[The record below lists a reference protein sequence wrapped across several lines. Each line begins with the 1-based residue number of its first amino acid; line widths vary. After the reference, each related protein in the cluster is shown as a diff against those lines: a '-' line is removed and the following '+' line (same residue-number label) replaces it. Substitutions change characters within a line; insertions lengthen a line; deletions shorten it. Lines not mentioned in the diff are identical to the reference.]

1 MVKNKH
7 FIHEIEEHHPLSIK
21 YKEYW
26 MGVKRK
32 CIEGYWFEG
41 KWMPGPLYFYI
52 NAGKILMH
60 VNGSKTKSVG
70 TPMLRDVEWEKA
82 YVYMEAKGFS
92 GFEGDSKYT
101 CSRWVKMIE
110 ETPSENGEDIGL
122 LKSFIKRK
130 KINENEMIDMER
142 LILKKYTP
150 LRPYI
155 RKQHTV
161 NLGKAIF
168 RNVSAN
174 VSDLE
179 TRRIGKSMFAGNG
192 MINHNFLFDG
202 ATDYDVYLQA
212 IKDKQPLSSETLVG
226 AIDAK
231 YTKDLLSKSQL
242 GLDNLPGS
250 MMVNGIYY
258 PSPLSKQYRGTFAP
272 GKYIEAAYD
281 IKLNGGWV
289 TKGSRSKIHNRSFA
303 DNHLAGNGT
312 GPNLVVLE
320 EMGFIN
326 NLIKILGALKDATY
340 EGADKFGVIWMT
352 GTGGQGDAAAISE
365 AKEVFFDPDAFDC
378 LSFDDIWEES
388 GSIGYFVPYQM
399 RLDEYRDEEGVI
411 NQEEAMKDILVKR
424 DKIASSKNKK
434 AMFDEMQNNPI
445 APSEA
450 FLISSNSILPVA
462 ELKLHKNMLRSR
474 ASSTSQCGELSWI
487 SIEDGVDLT
496 WYTDNSFIPCHYGIK
511 GDDDTTGCIEIW
523 AHPQKQAGKIPYGL
537 YVAGTDPYDQDSA
550 ASSASLGST
559 FILNTLTNK
568 VVAEYTAR
576 PKLAKTYYETVRKML
591 IYYGCKDMYE
601 NERNG
606 IKMYFEQKNSL
617 HLLSK
622 TPDILKSTEKSK
634 VNRQYGIH
642 MTDAIKKELMLI
654 LRGWLL
660 EEREDGTLNLHGIE
674 SIPLLDELINYNDTG
689 NFDRFI
695 AICLTLLN
703 MNQNYKIKVEE
714 VTKEVRIDSFISRV
728 GRFYK

>member
-26 MGVKRK
+26 MGVKRR

-41 KWMPGPLYFYI
+41 KWMPGSLYFYV

-70 TPMLRDVEWEKA
+70 TPLLRDVEWEKS

-92 GFEGDSKYT
+92 GFEDDNEYT
-101 CSRWVKMIE
+101 CSRWVKMVE
-110 ETPSENGEDIGL
+110 EAEDKEELIKG
-122 LKSFIKRK
+122 FIKRK
-130 KINENEMIDMER
+130 KIGEPEMVGPIED
-142 LILKKYTP
+142 LICKKYTP
-150 LRPYI
+150 LRAYL
-155 RKQHTV
+155 RKIHSK

-168 RNVSAN
+168 RNISWN
-174 VSDLE
+174 VCDLE
-179 TRRIGKSMFAGNG
+179 TRRIGKSMYAGNG

-242 GLDNLPGS
+242 GLDNLPGA
-250 MMVNGIYY
+250 VKINGVYY
-258 PSPLSKQYRGTFAP
+258 PSPLSKQYRGTFAA
-272 GKYIEAAYD
+272 GKYVEAAYD

-303 DNHLAGNGT
+303 DNPLAGNGT
-312 GPNLVVLE
+312 GPNLVILE

-326 NLIKILGALKDATY
+326 NLIDILGALKDATY

-352 GTGGQGDAAAISE
+352 GTGGQGEAAAISE
-365 AKEVFFDPDAFDC
+365 AKEVFYNPEAFDC
-378 LSFDDIWEES
+378 LKFDDIYEES
-388 GSIGYFVPYQM
+388 SSIGYFVPYQM
-399 RLDEYRDEEGVI
+399 RLDEYRDSEGVI
-411 NQEEAMKDILVKR
+411 DQKSAMKDIMKKR
-424 DKIASSKNKK
+424 DEIATSKNKK
-434 AMFDEMQNNPI
+434 AMFAEMQNNPI
-445 APSEA
+445 THSEA
-450 FLISSNSILPVA
+450 FLVSSNSILPTA
-462 ELKLHKNMLRSR
+462 ELKLHKNELR
-474 ASSTSQCGELSWI
+474 AKPSSTSQCGELTWVSKGKGIDLSWH
-487 SIEDGVDLT
+487 
-496 WYTDNSFIPCHYGIK
+496 TDNTFIPCHYGIK
-511 GDDDTTGCIEIW
+511 KDDDTTGCIEIW
-523 AHPQKQAGKIPYGL
+523 QHPQTQAGKIPYGL
-537 YVAGTDPYDQDSA
+537 YVAGTDPYDQDGA

-568 VVAEYTAR
+568 IVAEYTAR
-576 PKLAKTYYETVRKML
+576 PRLAKTYYENVRKML

-622 TPDILKSTEKSK
+622 TPDILKATEKSK

-642 MTDAIKKELMLI
+642 MTDAIKKELMLM

-660 EEREDGTLNLHGIE
+660 EEREDGTLNLHAIE
-674 SIPLLDELINYNDTG
+674 SIPLLDELINYNDTD

-714 VTKEVRIDSFISRV
+714 VYKEITVDSFISRV
-728 GRFYK
+728 NRFYK